1 MNWPRLIGLSL
12 ALCLHGGVLYALIAH
27 PGSGALADGSGS
39 DNFTVVAEVSL
50 ESADFF
56 TQSKQDAAIDSN
68 PDQAAPP
75 PVPDKPEQK
84 IEPQDKSETAVPLE
98 APRQEPL
105 PERAQT
111 MTQAASVAAEAQEEQ
126 QAAAALA
133 ARRNELLSQYSAQL
147 FSALERHK
155 THIAKTGDVL
165 LEFTVAPSGR
175 LLGHAVIQSSGVP
188 ELDRAAIAALER
200 AAPFRPIPADLSSG
214 PLSVTIPFQF
224 RTR

>member
-27 PGSGALADGSGS
+27 PGSGALAGGSGS

-56 TQSKQDAAIDSN
+56 TQNKQDAAADIN
-68 PDQAAPP
+68 PVQAPP
-75 PVPDKPEQK
+75 PPKQEPKV
-84 IEPQDKSETAVPLE
+84 EPQEKSESDVPLE
-98 APRQEPL
+98 APRKEPP
-105 PERAQT
+105 PEQI
-111 MTQAASVAAEAQEEQ
+111 MPQMASVAAEALEAQ

-133 ARRNELLSQYSAQL
+133 ARHNELWSQYSAEL
-147 FSALERHK
+147 FSAIQRHK

-165 LEFTVAPSGR
+165 VQFTIAPSGQ
-175 LLGHAVIQSSGVP
+175 LLDRAVIQSSGDR
-188 ELDRAAIAALER
+188 ELDSAAIAWLER
-200 AAPFRPIPADLSSG
+200 SAPFRPIPADLSSG
-214 PLSVTIPFQF
+214 PLTTEETFQF